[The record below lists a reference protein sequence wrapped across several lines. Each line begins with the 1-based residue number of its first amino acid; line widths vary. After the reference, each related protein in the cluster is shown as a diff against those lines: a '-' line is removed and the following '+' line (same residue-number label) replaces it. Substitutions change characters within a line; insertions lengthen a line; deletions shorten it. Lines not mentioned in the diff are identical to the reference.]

1 MPFKLI
7 TVMQMDG
14 LESCK
19 QSKHAYVMPLESS
32 ATVQQNVNIPIGY
45 SDIDGLILKS
55 ERANGYDLESGIKV
69 TEPEAPPFLAFTKK
83 LFGRIGC
90 RLSLTLIVNGSED
103 GHAGNNVIQ
112 CGAVQKKNAKMD
124 FLSHHDTVKESTVPA
139 VANQSPDIGLAKGT
153 VSLSGCSE
161 KATDGTGNCNLKPSW
176 KKPPRPPRRAKD
188 ASGERHMNGIYDT
201 SLRRKA
207 RLERMKST
215 RRNKLAKPSSEKTSF
230 WALFVTLSFGV
241 IMITQGIFSQG
252 TGSLQDLSPTSGQAS
267 PLSMHNFTS
276 RASNNESEK
285 TSSIGQTASAFSLL
299 TSRKMKNKGYSVR

>member
-1 MPFKLI
+1 
-7 TVMQMDG
+7 MQMDG

-19 QSKHAYVMPLESS
+19 QSKQSYIMPLGSS
-32 ATVQQNVNIPIGY
+32 ATVQQNANIPIGH
-45 SDIDGLILKS
+45 SDIDGLVLKS
-55 ERANGYDLESGIKV
+55 ERENGYDLESGIMV
-69 TEPEAPPFLAFTKK
+69 TEPEAPPFLALAKK
-83 LFGRIGC
+83 ILGKIGC

-103 GHAGNNVIQ
+103 GYAGNNVTQ

-124 FLSHHDTVKESTVPA
+124 FSSHRNTVKESTVLA
-139 VANQSPDIGLAKGT
+139 VANQSEDIGLAKGMDA
-153 VSLSGCSE
+153 LSGCSE
-161 KATDGTGNCNLKPSW
+161 KANDGTGNCNLKPSW

-188 ASGERHMNGIYDT
+188 GSGERHVNGIYDT

-241 IMITQGIFSQG
+241 IMITQGIFSQD
-252 TGSLQDLSPTSGQAS
+252 TGSLQDLLPASGQAS

-276 RASNNESEK
+276 RASTNESEK
-285 TSSIGQTASAFSLL
+285 ASRVGQTASAFSLL
-299 TSRKMKNKGYSVR
+299 TSRKMQNKGYSVR